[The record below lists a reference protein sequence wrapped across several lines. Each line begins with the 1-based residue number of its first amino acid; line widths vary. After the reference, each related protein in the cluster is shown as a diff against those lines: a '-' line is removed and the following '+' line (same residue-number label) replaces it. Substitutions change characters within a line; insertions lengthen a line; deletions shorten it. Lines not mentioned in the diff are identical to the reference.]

1 MRDRAAVV
9 LVGAALVA
17 LAYGFCFLLFSIGGY

>member
-9 LVGAALVA
+9 LAGLALA
-17 LAYGFCFLLFSIGGY
+17 LLAYGFVFLVFSIGGY